1 MWTPGTLVHLRRLS
15 GAMLVPPVGGPDRA
29 VLCTVI
35 CGKVLSFGTE
45 GERCTYRVLV
55 GEQVHSV
62 TLDNVTMDRHF
73 VVHMEQ
79 Q

>member
-1 MWTPGTLVHLRRLS
+1 MVRLKRMS
-15 GAMLVPPVGGPDRA
+15 GVMLVPPIGGPDRA

-35 CGKVLSFGTE
+35 CGKALSFGTK
-45 GERCTYRVLV
+45 GERCTYHVLV
-55 GEQVHSV
+55 RGRVHSV

-73 VVHMEQ
+73 VVHVEQ

>member
-1 MWTPGTLVHLRRLS
+1 MLTPGTLLHLRRLS
-15 GAMLVPPVGGPDRA
+15 GAMLVPPIGGPDRA

-35 CGKVLSFGTE
+35 CGKVLLLG
-45 GERCTYRVLV
+45 CAYRVLV
-55 GEQVHSV
+55 GDRVHSV

-73 VVHMEQ
+73 VIHVEQ